1 MEKERLHRLGQ
12 ALNALQNTYN
22 DLIIIRDEE
31 EHDFDNT
38 PDDQSDSEFAEL
50 AVKNAED
57 IGAAVYDLDIVIDI
71 LTNVVNNKKNKGL
84 RRD

>member
-1 MEKERLHRLGQ
+1 MNKKRLLRLGK
-12 ALNALQNTYN
+12 ALNALQSAYN

-31 EHDFDNT
+31 ENDFDSI

-71 LTNVVNNKKNKGL
+71 LTNVINNNKK
-84 RRD
+84 

>member
-1 MEKERLHRLGQ
+1 MNKKRLLRLGKV
-12 ALNALQNTYN
+12 LNALQSAYN

-31 EHDFDNT
+31 ENDFDSI

-50 AVKNAED
+50 TVKNAED

-71 LTNVVNNKKNKGL
+71 LTNVVNNNKK
-84 RRD
+84 